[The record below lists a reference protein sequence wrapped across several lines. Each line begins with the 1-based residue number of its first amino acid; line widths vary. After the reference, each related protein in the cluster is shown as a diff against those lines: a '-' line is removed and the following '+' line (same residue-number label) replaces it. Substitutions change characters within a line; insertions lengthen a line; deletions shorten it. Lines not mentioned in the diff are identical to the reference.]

1 MKKIISLMLIAL
13 LSLSL
18 VSAVTAATD
27 EYAPSSLWK
36 IEVNSDRDS
45 TIRNLIDGNINS
57 YWHSAYVV
65 KDGQITSQDKPPF
78 EIVVT
83 FPEPKNIAGIR
94 YLPRQVINNDNSSAG
109 VAKRVSLYYAADGV
123 NFTHIKDDFY
133 GEDVNDR
140 KEKTTLFD
148 KVTAK
153 AFKFV
158 ITDGHAN
165 YGTGAELKF
174 IKSSPDDKDDDET
187 KNTFVSKEHAAYVD
201 GMKPKGEVARDAY
214 EYSTNWK
221 ITASSSFGSN
231 GINNLFDRDKTTYW
245 HSWYYYDGEK
255 KEITKRDEMPLEIT
269 VEFPYAKWVS
279 GIRYTPRQD
288 SSSGRISHI
297 EVFGSKD
304 GENFKK
310 LASDVYSFTS
320 GTDRSVK
327 KTAFDEA
334 EIKVLLVR
342 ITGGAGGYATGAEL
356 EILKGKSSGELSPV
370 SVEGR
375 EPVTLS
381 VPNVKATPANPK
393 GAAEPDTIPYNG
405 NWVIESN
412 SATSAGNL
420 ASFFDRNPD
429 TRWHS
434 WYRAEGSTVVEH
446 SDAPYDVFITF
457 PEEVAISGVR
467 YTPRPA
473 GTTGIVDA
481 AEVYGS
487 ADGFRY
493 VLLGEGKY
501 NYGNNYS
508 DRSKQTI
515 SFDDVKVKTICYR
528 MTKCYGGSHGTGAE
542 LEIIK
547 GEEAFAIN
555 VEEYL
560 KFNEKTGG
568 IITLTI
574 DSEVADNDGNEV
586 KLISPAAILDGRTL
600 VPVRFVSEA
609 LGARVSWNE
618 EERMVGI
625 SGNDMNIELKI
636 DSNRATVNGRI
647 NILDSPPRIIN
658 NSTMVPI
665 RFISEAM
672 GSEVEWDGDAR
683 QVKIKYKKSIGIWG
697 DGVAASAGAV
707 TQTLDKRLY
716 QLTGGIKVNAFGG
729 ENENALTV
737 AARQGAYD
745 IVLTE
750 DVKLSASGGTPVKIA
765 LSDGREIVPRS
776 GLGGWNKCTIDG
788 ISGILAFDVD
798 YTVSPRKL
806 RGVRFIRSSGSEVT
820 VKKGTKI
827 ETAAAGTSANIGIF
841 TLGNTALH
849 RESPEELVA
858 ILKDMIASSGC
869 KDSYIV
875 ITPVEGT
882 KEELLPYEKAYK
894 EAFGDKCIVIRE
906 VMLSEEIIKRWE
918 IVKND
923 KNETDFDLERIPLD
937 FLRGKNNRGHFN
949 DRGYDAL
956 SEILYD
962 KMVALGYVKK

>member
-1 MKKIISLMLIAL
+1 MKKITALALAIL

-18 VSAVTAATD
+18 ICAVTAATD

-174 IKSSPDDKDDDET
+174 IKSSPEDKDDDET
-187 KNTFVSKEHAAYVD
+187 KNTYVSKEHAAIVD

-221 ITASSSFGSN
+221 ITASSSFGN
-231 GINNLFDRDKTTYW
+231 AGINNLFDRDKTTYW

-269 VEFPYAKWVS
+269 IEFPYAKWVS

-288 SSSGRISHI
+288 SNSGRISHI
-297 EVFGSKD
+297 EFYGSKD
-304 GENFKK
+304 GENFTK
-310 LASDVYSFTS
+310 LASDVYSYAS
-320 GTDRSVK
+320 GTDRSSK
-327 KTAFDEA
+327 KTAFEEA
-334 EIKVLLVR
+334 EVKAILVR

-356 EILKGKSSGELSPV
+356 EILKGKSSGELIPV
-370 SVEGR
+370 NIESKEA
-375 EPVTLS
+375 VTLS
-381 VPNVKATPANPK
+381 VPNIKASSVTPK
-393 GAAEPDTIPYNG
+393 GTPETDTIPYSSS
-405 NWVIESN
+405 WVIESN

-434 WYRAEGSTVVEH
+434 WYKAVDGVVTEQ

-457 PEEVAISGVR
+457 PEEVTISGVR

-493 VLLGEGKY
+493 VLLGDGKY
-501 NYGNNYS
+501 NYGTGYS

-547 GEEAFAIN
+547 GEEAYAVN

-574 DSEVADNDGNEV
+574 DSEVADNDGKEV
-586 KLISPAAILDGRTL
+586 LLVSPATIMDGRTL

-609 LGARVSWNE
+609 LGARVSWDS
-618 EERMVGI
+618 EERKVSI
-625 SGNDMNIELKI
+625 SGDDMEIELRI
-636 DSNRATVNGRI
+636 DSNRAMVNGRVK
-647 NILDSPPRIIN
+647 ILDSSPKIIN

-672 GSEVEWDGDAR
+672 GSEVEWNGETR

-697 DGVAASAGAV
+697 DGVAASAGAA
-707 TQTLDKRLY
+707 TETLDKNLY
-716 QLTGGIKVNAFGG
+716 QLTGGIKVTAFGG

-745 IVLTE
+745 VVLAE
-750 DVKLSASGGTPVKIA
+750 DVTLSASGGTPIKIA

-776 GLGGWNKCTIDG
+776 GLGGWNKCTIGG
-788 ISGILAFDVD
+788 ISGILSFAVD

-806 RGVRFIRSSGSEVT
+806 REVRFIKSSGGEVKLT
-820 VKKGTKI
+820 KGTKLNF
-827 ETAAAGTSANIGIF
+827 AAAEKSTNIGIF
-841 TLGNTALH
+841 TLANASLH
-849 RESPEELVA
+849 RESPEELVK
-858 ILKDMIASSGC
+858 ILKDMIESAGC
-869 KDSYIV
+869 GESYI
-875 ITPVEGT
+875 ILTPVEGT
-882 KEELLPYEKAYK
+882 KEELLPYEEAYK
-894 EAFGDKCIVIRE
+894 EAFGDKCIVVRE
-906 VMLSEEIIKRWE
+906 VMISEETLKRWE
-918 IVKND
+918 ILKND

-937 FLRGKNNRGHFN
+937 FLRGKNDRAHFN
-949 DRGYDAL
+949 DLGYVVL
-956 SEILYD
+956 SQIIYD
-962 KMVALGYVKK
+962 KMVSLGYVKK